1 MSDFH
6 TGILHIMGREI
17 LDSRGTPTV
26 EAVVTLKN
34 GLSAR
39 AAVPSGASTGSHE
52 AVELRD
58 GEEDRYFGKG
68 VTEAIGNINAVI
80 APVLKGLPVS
90 DIARIDRHLLE
101 LDGTEDKSKLGA
113 NAMLAVSLAC
123 ARAGALLTGQPLYRY
138 LGGARATTMPMPMM
152 NVLNGGAHADNALDV
167 QEFMIVPIGAKS
179 FAEAIRSSAE
189 VYHALKAVLQQDG
202 QVTAVGDEGGFAP
215 NLRQDGEALDYLMT
229 AISSAGYQP
238 GRDFAFALDA
248 AASEWQAGAGGY
260 RLPAAG
266 EVYTSDE
273 LIDRWQKLIDRYP
286 ICSLEDPLG
295 EEDWQGWQRLTERL
309 GDRLQLVGDDLFV
322 TKTERL
328 RQGIESGCANAVL
341 IKPNQVGTLSETLAA
356 VLLAQEKG
364 YRVVLS
370 HRSGETEDTF
380 LADLSVATCAGQI
393 KTGAPC
399 RGERTA
405 KYNRLLRIASVNFG
419 GHLASPFPCFD

>member
-58 GEEDRYFGKG
+58 GEENRYFGKG

-179 FAEAIRSSAE
+179 FAEAIRSCAE
-189 VYHALKAVLQQDG
+189 VYHALKTVLQQDG

-229 AISSAGYQP
+229 AVSSAGYQA

-328 RQGIESGCANAVL
+328 RQGIESDCANAIL

-356 VLLAQEKG
+356 VSLAQEKG

-380 LADLSVATCAGQI
+380 LADLAVATCAGQI

-419 GHLASPFPCFD
+419 GHLAAPFPC